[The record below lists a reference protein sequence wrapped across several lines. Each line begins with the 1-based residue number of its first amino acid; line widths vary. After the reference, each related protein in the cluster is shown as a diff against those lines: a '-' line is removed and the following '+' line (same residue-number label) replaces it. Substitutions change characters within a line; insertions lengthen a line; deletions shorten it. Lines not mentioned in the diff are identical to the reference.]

1 MGPGGAP
8 RARRASA
15 MSEKAGMNRRSAK
28 GKTSAATIR
37 NSDLVIAP
45 NYSGWAGR

>member
-1 MGPGGAP
+1 
-8 RARRASA
+8 

-28 GKTSAATIR
+28 GKISAATIR

-45 NYSGWAGR
+45 IIAAGRAGSKGH